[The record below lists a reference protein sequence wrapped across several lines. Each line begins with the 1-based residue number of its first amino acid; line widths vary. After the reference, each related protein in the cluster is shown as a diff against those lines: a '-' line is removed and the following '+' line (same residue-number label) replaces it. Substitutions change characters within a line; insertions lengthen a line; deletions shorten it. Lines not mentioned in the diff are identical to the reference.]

1 MFPSGCWNPLSMIR
15 VEFHLEN
22 TEDGTLPVKLWPMS
36 THIGFFLSLS
46 LSFFFFFAFVII
58 HGSETNQTV
67 HPSTHLLINKPIHPP
82 IHLLNTYPPS
92 THLCI
97 HLAIQPS
104 IHPSVYPSTHPLVH
118 PFIYSFIH
126 SSSYPP
132 TRSSI
137 LVLKST

>member
-1 MFPSGCWNPLSMIR
+1 MIR

-36 THIGFFLSLS
+36 KLLTLASFSLS

-82 IHLLNTYPPS
+82 IHTY
-92 THLCI
+92 
-97 HLAIQPS
+97 
-104 IHPSVYPSTHPLVH
+104 
-118 PFIYSFIH
+118 
-126 SSSYPP
+126 
-132 TRSSI
+132 
-137 LVLKST
+137 